1 MMVRVDDL
9 GITVTR
15 PIKELTT
22 VITTGLEIA
31 VKGKLAGGTN
41 REQRN
46 TVRRRE
52 GHALQ
57 NQHGLSAAKG
67 LQYIIVREEY
77 RMRILCGRSKEDV
90 GEQLDSFRK
99 RKLKVGIDGQVNEER
114 TRRRHLHGSVT
125 EVNSDQ
131 ILVGE
136 RIPTEMGQTFDCSG
150 SGITFHLKQLGNIG
164 VDMLSAF
171 DIVHG
176 KVL

>member
-1 MMVRVDDL
+1 MVRVDDL

-77 RMRILCGRSKEDV
+77 RM
-90 GEQLDSFRK
+90 